1 MRPAEIG
8 RSTQQKGTD
17 KMARNCIA
25 AGALFR
31 DAPISDGKT
40 RPVMHVSLDVCGVKL
55 TLAVWPKE
63 TGKSGTAYWP
73 VTGEYAR
80 GEARRLVDVTPTVG
94 AAAQGGQAEPPAAPA
109 SALGAAP
116 AAEDLPF

>member
-1 MRPAEIG
+1 
-8 RSTQQKGTD
+8 
-17 KMARNCIA
+17 MAKNCIA

-40 RPVMHVSLDVCGVKL
+40 RPVMHVALDVCGVKL

-94 AAAQGGQAEPPAAPA
+94 AAAQGGQAAPPAAPA
-109 SALGAAP
+109 AESARCAA
-116 AAEDLPF
+116 ADVEDLPF